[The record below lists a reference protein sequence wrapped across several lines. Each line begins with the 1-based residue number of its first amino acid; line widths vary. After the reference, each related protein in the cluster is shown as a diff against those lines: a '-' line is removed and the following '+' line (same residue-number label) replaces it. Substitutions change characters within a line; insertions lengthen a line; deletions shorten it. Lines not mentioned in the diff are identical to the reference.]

1 MPTATMPDSRLR
13 ENPSPSAM
21 GRKNGPMPMRR
32 PTVNR
37 VSTAAAPTMFQ
48 PKYQPPDSCLSKSFS
63 SMSSYGRLRAKAYRH
78 RKEGAEGLRY
88 RHGWEGRGVDRRVLA
103 SGHRPSGR

>member
-1 MPTATMPDSRLR
+1 MPIATMPESKLR
-13 ENPSPSAM
+13 ENPSPSAI

-48 PKYQPPDSCLSKSFS
+48 PKFQPPDSCLSKCFS
-63 SMSSYGRLRAKAYRH
+63 SMSSYGRSCARAYRH
-78 RKEGAEGLRY
+78 RREARKESAIDTGGKGEA
-88 RHGWEGRGVDRRVLA
+88 
-103 SGHRPSGR
+103 